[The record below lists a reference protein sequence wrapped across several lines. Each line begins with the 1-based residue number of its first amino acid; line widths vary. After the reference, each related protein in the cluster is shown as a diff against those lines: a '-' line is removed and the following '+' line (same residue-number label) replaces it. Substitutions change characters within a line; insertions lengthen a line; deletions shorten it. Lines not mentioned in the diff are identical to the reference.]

1 MIRRDIGPSPP
12 EEIALPVK
20 AKPLFLPDVI
30 RWRLAENP
38 DCYSIPREYHVQVDG
53 KFADG
58 VLGEFNGTP
67 RYVAALE
74 GQSPKDALDR
84 PLGGR
89 TGVNGPEDVLN

>member
-84 PLGGR
+84 PFGGR